1 MSAGTPP
8 TQKRRLPSSPS
19 LSPGFFQPKP
29 QILSWGPS
37 RANGQ
42 PRPQSPQEPFLTAP
56 FGYPSPTS
64 MSPTSPITRPLSFSP
79 HLRHLSPAPSS
90 GVSSVKS
97 MSEAESSDEEVFS
110 PTAQN
115 LKVHLPDPESESENE
130 GNDSLEIDVV
140 DIDLMD
146 PTTIPLDLKSDTTSL
161 FSERIFSP
169 SSQKKSAII
178 TIEELPALPMS
189 PALSRTYSSQST
201 TSSISAVTAG
211 HVSWQDAGIEV
222 IQGEY
227 SSCASDSE
235 LDDTTDDPQTEDDD
249 DFEWNVD
256 VCSSSYPTDDFL
268 LGGLLGLSTGGSNA
282 AMMGIGMGFPKAM
295 DRSFNTNISARP
307 ATPFT
312 PRKTRGHYATI
323 ATPSVFTQNL
333 ENPITTGS
341 ANSTLKRRS
350 LNTPNTKKRRRIYSL
365 FDDKDGEGDD
375 ESDEAENCASPAKR
389 VKGRMTI
396 DSVLNAGAF
405 NLQQQHAN
413 PRRGS
418 LSQMFGVVLGD
429 DMDVD
434 L

>member
-8 TQKRRLPSSPS
+8 TQKRRLPASPS

-37 RANGQ
+37 RANGG
-42 PRPQSPQEPFLTAP
+42 PRPQSPQDSFFTAP
-56 FGYPSPTS
+56 FGYPSPNTL
-64 MSPTSPITRPLSFSP
+64 SPTSPITRPLSFSP

-90 GVSSVKS
+90 GVSSAKS
-97 MSEAESSDEEVFS
+97 MSEHESSDEEVF
-110 PTAQN
+110 PATTQN

-130 GNDSLEIDVV
+130 GNDSLDIDV
-140 DIDLMD
+140 DFMD
-146 PTTIPLDLKSDTTSL
+146 PASVPLDLKSDTNSI

-169 SSQKKSAII
+169 AGQKKSTII
-178 TIEELPALPMS
+178 TIEELPALPTS
-189 PALSRTYSSQST
+189 PALSRTYSSQSAA
-201 TSSISAVTAG
+201 SSISAATAG
-211 HVSWQDAGIEV
+211 HVSWQDTGIEV

-268 LGGLLGLSTGGSNA
+268 LGGFLGLSTGGTDA
-282 AMMGIGMGFPKAM
+282 AMMGIGMAFRKTI
-295 DRSFNTNISARP
+295 DRSFNANVSPRP

-312 PRKTRGHYATI
+312 PRKTRGYATI
-323 ATPSVFTQNL
+323 ATTPSVFTQNI
-333 ENPITTGS
+333 ESAAPTGS

-375 ESDEAENCASPAKR
+375 ESDEAESSASPAKR
-389 VKGRMTI
+389 VKGRMNI
-396 DSVLNAGAF
+396 DSVLNGGAF

>member
-1 MSAGTPP
+1 MSSGTPP
-8 TQKRRLPSSPS
+8 TQKRRLPASPS

-37 RANGQ
+37 RANGG

-56 FGYPSPTS
+56 FGYPSPNT

-90 GVSSVKS
+90 GVSTVKS
-97 MSEAESSDEEVFS
+97 MSEHDSSDEEVFS
-110 PTAQN
+110 PTNQN
-115 LKVHLPDPESESENE
+115 LQVHLPDPESDSENE
-130 GNDSLEIDVV
+130 GDDSLDI

-146 PTTIPLDLKSDTTSL
+146 PSTIPLDLKSDTTSL
-161 FSERIFSP
+161 FSERIFS
-169 SSQKKSAII
+169 SSGQKKSAII

-189 PALSRTYSSQST
+189 PALSRTYSSQSAA
-201 TSSISAVTAG
+201 SSISAATAG
-211 HVSWQDAGIEV
+211 HVSWQDSGIEV

-268 LGGLLGLSTGGSNA
+268 LGGFLGLSTGGTNA
-282 AMMGIGMGFPKAM
+282 AMMGIGMAFPKAI
-295 DRSFNTNISARP
+295 DRSFNTNVSTRP
-307 ATPFT
+307 ATPFA
-312 PRKTRGHYATI
+312 PRKTRGYATI
-323 ATPSVFTQNL
+323 ATPSVLTQNL
-333 ENPITTGS
+333 EKPTVTGS

-365 FDDKDGEGDD
+365 FDDKGGEGDD
-375 ESDEAENCASPAKR
+375 ESDEAESPASPAKR
-389 VKGRMTI
+389 VKSRMNM
-396 DSVLNAGAF
+396 DSVLNGGAF
-405 NLQQQHAN
+405 NLQQQQHAN

>member
-8 TQKRRLPSSPS
+8 TQKRRLPASPS

-37 RANGQ
+37 RANGV
-42 PRPQSPQEPFLTAP
+42 PRPQSPQESFLTAP
-56 FGYPSPTS
+56 FGYPSPNT
-64 MSPTSPITRPLSFSP
+64 MSPTSPLSFSP

-97 MSEAESSDEEVFS
+97 MSEHESSDEEVLP
-110 PTAQN
+110 PTTQN
-115 LKVHLPDPESESENE
+115 LKVHLPDPESESETE
-130 GNDSLEIDVV
+130 GNDGVDI

-146 PTTIPLDLKSDTTSL
+146 PTTIPLDLKSDTASL

-189 PALSRTYSSQST
+189 PALSRTYSSQSAA
-201 TSSISAVTAG
+201 SSISAATAG
-211 HVSWQDAGIEV
+211 HVSWQDSGIEV

-268 LGGLLGLSTGGSNA
+268 LGGFLGLSTGGTNA
-282 AMMGIGMGFPKAM
+282 AMMGIGMAFPKAI
-295 DRSFNTNISARP
+295 DRSFNTNVSARP

-312 PRKTRGHYATI
+312 PRKTRGYATI

-333 ENPITTGS
+333 EKAAPTGS

-375 ESDEAENCASPAKR
+375 ESDEAESSASPAKR
-389 VKGRMTI
+389 VKGRMNI
-396 DSVLNAGAF
+396 DSVLNGGAF

-418 LSQMFGVVLGD
+418 LSQMFGVFLGD